1 MAMVLLRQGALL
13 ALLSA
18 CVVAFDDEV
27 KQLPGFDKPLPSP
40 IYAGYTS
47 VSADPKDTQN
57 QLFYF
62 FTQAEDYSSSTPTLI
77 WLNGGPGASSLMGLF
92 VEHLGP
98 FDIDSTGALKV
109 NTHRLTKKYNLLGID
124 NPVGA
129 GFSYTENEAYV
140 KDETEMR
147 RQFVQGLRNFYAMH
161 PELLKHDLW
170 VTGESYAGKYIP
182 NIVHELDLAIA
193 GDKASGGQLSSLKL
207 QGMIVG
213 NPMVYSYMAYKTI
226 GEYAYSA
233 GVIDE
238 STLATVEANQQEC
251 LKHIESGDR
260 LAGDF
265 CENVT
270 VRYLYWETAKIP
282 MYYDLGLQD
291 LDLDSISSA
300 MEKYL
305 GRDDVKAALHVTG
318 HTWQNQDEEGPVAE
332 ALRADF
338 TIPSLP
344 VVVDMVE
351 KGYRVAIYNGVRDGS
366 ACNHIGNT
374 RAFLEADKTWK
385 FKGQFAAS
393 KNVPMMFQPATGKP
407 YVMAYNRVVENFS
420 FTKMLH
426 TGHLVPT
433 VVPDQFESYIEWV
446 IGSNATSPIAFTV

>member
-1 MAMVLLRQGALL
+1 MTMFRPRGLLLVL
-13 ALLSA
+13 SFA
-18 CVVAFDDEV
+18 CAGAFDDEV
-27 KQLPGFDKPLPSP
+27 HHLPGYDKPLPSP
-40 IYAGYTS
+40 IYAGYAST
-47 VSADPKDTQN
+47 SADSKDTKN

-62 FTQAEDYSSSTPTLI
+62 FTRAEDYSSSTPTLI
-77 WLNGGPGASSLMGLF
+77 WLNGGPGASSLIGMF

-98 FDIDSTGALKV
+98 FDITASGAIQV
-109 NTHRLTKKYNLLGID
+109 NTHRLTKKYNILAID

-129 GFSYTENEAYV
+129 GFSYTDDGAYV

-147 RQFVQGLRNFYAMH
+147 QQFVQGLRNFYAKH
-161 PELLKHDLW
+161 PELMKHDLW

-193 GDKASGGQLSSLKL
+193 GDRTSGGQLAGLKL
-207 QGMIVG
+207 QGMAIG
-213 NPMVYSYMAYKTI
+213 NPMLHSYLAYQTV
-226 GEYAYSA
+226 GAYAYNA

-238 STLATVEANQQEC
+238 STLAKVEAGQQDC
-251 LKHIESGDR
+251 LKHIDSGDR

-282 MYYDLGLQD
+282 MYYDLGMTD
-291 LDLDSISSA
+291 LDLDGVSA
-300 MEKYL
+300 AMGKYL

-318 HTWQNQDEEGPVAE
+318 HTWQNQDEEGPVAD

-344 VVVDMVE
+344 ILVAIVE

-366 ACNHIGNT
+366 SCNHLGNT
-374 RAFLEADKTWK
+374 KAFMEADKTWK
-385 FKGQFAAS
+385 FKGQFASS
-393 KNVPMMFQPATGKP
+393 KNVPMMFQRESGKP
-407 YVMAYNRVVENFS
+407 YVMAYHRVVENFS

-433 VVPDQFESYIEWV
+433 VVPDEFASYLAWV
-446 IGSNATSPIAFTV
+446 LASNATLPASFTV